1 MKNNYGEEFRK
12 QRVRMN
18 LNQKEISS
26 ELGISVVSIS
36 CRENGDRPFK
46 VGDLYTAYTVFG
58 IDVGFG
64 NVFDSI
70 DQQGKNVER
79 IIQNL
84 SEIEQKRIR
93 ERDYKNMAI
102 YTLERLKDLLWVEED
117 NLFDF
122 SNIELTTK
130 EKSRLEKVLKKYQKK
145 DGDIERALKL
155 LEIAVQE

>member
-93 ERDYKNMAI
+93 ERDYKHMAI

-122 SNIELTTK
+122 SNIELTAK